1 MIVARGGD
9 GEKDFVLMILEP
21 ANLAKLQ
28 LGQPIVKSLNEFIPE
43 LTTKIDLL
51 LAWCPDVGYLEER
64 VKSGIGLVDALKDAM
79 TRAEVFNARASA
91 MGKQSISASLGRN
104 GAAKG
109 PKGGWLV
116 LSEIG
121 DDLKVK
127 AVGVARVDGK
137 KIKADTYYQIK
148 SGKFVKAE

>member
-1 MIVARGGD
+1 MIAARGGD

-79 TRAEVFNARASA
+79 TRAEVFNRPYRDPEA
-91 MGKQSISASLGRN
+91 L
-104 GAAKG
+104 
-109 PKGGWLV
+109 
-116 LSEIG
+116 E
-121 DDLKVK
+121 KVK
-127 AVGVARVDGK
+127 A
-137 KIKADTYYQIK
+137 
-148 SGKFVKAE
+148 

>member
-1 MIVARGGD
+1 M
-9 GEKDFVLMILEP
+9 GE
-21 ANLAKLQ
+21 
-28 LGQPIVKSLNEFIPE
+28 
-43 LTTKIDLL
+43 
-51 LAWCPDVGYLEER
+51 
-64 VKSGIGLVDALKDAM
+64 
-79 TRAEVFNARASA
+79 
-91 MGKQSISASLGRN
+91 QSIAASLGRN

-148 SGKFVKAE
+148 GGKFVEAV

>member
-1 MIVARGGD
+1 
-9 GEKDFVLMILEP
+9 
-21 ANLAKLQ
+21 
-28 LGQPIVKSLNEFIPE
+28 
-43 LTTKIDLL
+43 
-51 LAWCPDVGYLEER
+51 
-64 VKSGIGLVDALKDAM
+64 
-79 TRAEVFNARASA
+79 
-91 MGKQSISASLGRN
+91 MGKQSIAASLGHN

-148 SGKFVKAE
+148 GGKFVEA